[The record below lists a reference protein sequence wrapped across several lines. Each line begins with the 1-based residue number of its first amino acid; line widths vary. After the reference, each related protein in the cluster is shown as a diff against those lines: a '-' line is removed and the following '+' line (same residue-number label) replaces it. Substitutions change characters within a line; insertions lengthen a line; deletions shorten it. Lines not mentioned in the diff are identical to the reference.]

1 MHRISQSHFNMQ
13 AVKAK
18 KTPSLFTVFKIMF
31 KTWKLLM
38 KSKSKEAGE
47 KARTLQKNVSEEDK
61 GICGTSCPYPDFF
74 NIDSERNSK
83 CETAIQ
89 RNEVSSLRFEERVI
103 HRTNSSPWDRV
114 EERGV
119 IYRPGVD
126 MSTSDARLKIWLDLC
141 QEQHSQKNISS
152 HLRQLEVLADESETR
167 IVDGL
172 LTTTLCSTEL

>member
-31 KTWKLLM
+31 KTWKLLV
-38 KSKSKEAGE
+38 KRKSKEAGE
-47 KARTLQKNVSEEDK
+47 KAKNITEKDK
-61 GICGTSCPYPDFF
+61 GICGTSCPHPDFF
-74 NIDSERNSK
+74 NIDSERNSQ

-89 RNEVSSLRFEERVI
+89 RNEVSSLRFEERVM
-103 HRTNSSPWDRV
+103 HRIISSPWDRV

-119 IYRPGVD
+119 IYRPEVG
-126 MSTSDARLKIWLDLC
+126 MPTLDARLKSWLDLC

-152 HLRQLEVLADESETR
+152 HLRQLEVLPHESETR